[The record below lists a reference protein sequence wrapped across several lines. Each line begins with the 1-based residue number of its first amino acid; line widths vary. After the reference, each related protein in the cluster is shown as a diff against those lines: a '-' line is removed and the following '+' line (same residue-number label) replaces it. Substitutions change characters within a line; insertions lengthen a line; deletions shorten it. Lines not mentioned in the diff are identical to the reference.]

1 MCLPTTSMEWWASL
15 IYLENKGRACRVW
28 DTSWW
33 QIRCKH
39 QSHVEQMVHPF
50 INHVMMTWEY
60 WCLGNTSFL
69 LVDHIANMSQNCRHY
84 KWPRIKIIGNML
96 EMNFVAYY
104 LSFRPSTVIKSHA
117 FKLNHLQDLKLWY
130 LCHASSSSK
139 GSAGILLLS
148 SLLRFE
154 HKKCPLELELVGAEL
169 LKIFNQPVNT
179 EKKNG

>member
-1 MCLPTTSMEWWASL
+1 
-15 IYLENKGRACRVW
+15 
-28 DTSWW
+28 
-33 QIRCKH
+33 
-39 QSHVEQMVHPF
+39 
-50 INHVMMTWEY
+50 
-60 WCLGNTSFL
+60 
-69 LVDHIANMSQNCRHY
+69 
-84 KWPRIKIIGNML
+84 
-96 EMNFVAYY
+96 MNFVAYYY

-179 EKKNG
+179 AKKMVRLNIWNNIMMCSIKNKKDAIQKQWLSKNVVNHTSRNKRFMFYNESKKIFSKFEI